1 MNNSTFLLGMVV
13 ALAIGGFGGYT
24 MGQKGANSI
33 TAAQV
38 QEMTNMMVA
47 DGERM
52 KSMGTMMMQAGAMME
67 ERGAKYRDE
76 EMVMMGKDLSVNGKK
91 HEADGRSMTEGDMM
105 GMTADG
111 AMEDMPGMN
120 MEGMDHST
128 MGM

>member
-1 MNNSTFLLGMVV
+1 MNNSTLLLGVIV

-24 MGQKGANSI
+24 MGQKSASTIN
-33 TAAQV
+33 AAQV
-38 QEMTNMMVA
+38 QDMTNMMVA

-52 KSMGTMMMQAGAMME
+52 VNMGSLMMQAGAMME
-67 ERGAKYRDE
+67 EKGTKYKDE
-76 EMVMMGKDLSVNGKK
+76 DMVMMGKDLSANGKR

-111 AMEDMPGMN
+111 AMGEMPGME